1 MLNLE
6 ETFWTLYNV
15 KMMSGVER
23 YEGLD
28 HLLFVIRLFSFL
40 LLVRTFMFNISI
52 YTLITEMTKL
62 TKK

>member
-23 YEGLD
+23 SEGLD

-40 LLVRTFMFNISI
+40 LLVRTLCLI
-52 YTLITEMTKL
+52 YLYIH
-62 TKK
+62 